1 VEEAIFGKSLETAK
15 DVALEISA
23 QWELELNGQSKN
35 TEEMSFQ
42 KTSINTPKLWKVDM
56 MSLTIKQQLLLLS
69 RLYF

>member
-1 VEEAIFGKSLETAK
+1 MEEAIFGKSLETAK